1 MVSGLQPWPSGCPV
15 RTEHTYW
22 TVPAPDGLTGS
33 SPRVGEPQHGL
44 KGRNISY
51 LAPGLAL
58 PWAITEPDKA
68 LLTHETNTCKLFIN
82 ISIKL
87 PGWLRAAP
95 IHSAHAPS
103 STPPP
108 IPLWEVLGEAKIS
121 SRDFFTHFPRNSPV
135 SGTGFQAGG
144 RLAGS
149 VGHGSA
155 LAWALPTEE

>member
-1 MVSGLQPWPSGCPV
+1 M
-15 RTEHTYW
+15 RTEHTCW

-33 SPRVGEPQHGL
+33 SPHVGEPQHGL
-44 KGRNISY
+44 KGQNISY

-68 LLTHETNTCKLFIN
+68 LLTHETNTCKLFKK

-103 STPPP
+103 STP
-108 IPLWEVLGEAKIS
+108 LQFHCGKFLGRPKSLLATSSPVSLEQSSFWGRIS
-121 SRDFFTHFPRNSPV
+121 SRQ
-135 SGTGFQAGG
+135 QAG
-144 RLAGS
+144 
-149 VGHGSA
+149 
-155 LAWALPTEE
+155 